1 MLPTGQAWVFFFT
14 SSCWFRGLLPNAL
27 FKPWSGFTPQK
38 PWMQNDDILYKKK
51 KRIYFTIWQMQSWPL
66 LIKTSSQWRLNI
78 KANDLF
84 YVNDFLLEHKRLFIM
99 DFSVLCSVTKANG
112 VIFSLP
118 GLSFWSKSRC
128 YFYKLNSWN
137 LLQKSNFKEL
147 VVELIIKEQ
156 HNCIL
161 NKQFLKCEE
170 DDYI

>member
-1 MLPTGQAWVFFFT
+1 MLPTGQAWIFFLLLVVDLGDY
-14 SSCWFRGLLPNAL
+14 CLMHYLNLGLVLPLKNL
-27 FKPWSGFTPQK
+27 ECKMMTFF
-38 PWMQNDDILYKKK
+38 IEK

-99 DFSVLCSVTKANG
+99 DFSVLRSVTKANG

-147 VVELIIKEQ
+147 VVELIIKE
-156 HNCIL
+156 
-161 NKQFLKCEE
+161 KQTA
-170 DDYI
+170 Y

>member
-1 MLPTGQAWVFFFT
+1 MFPFYSSFCF
-14 SSCWFRGLLPNAL
+14 SCWFRGLQPNAL

-38 PWMQNDDILYKKK
+38 TLNAKWWHSLHK

-118 GLSFWSKSRC
+118 DLSFWSKSCC

-147 VVELIIKEQ
+147 VVELIMKEPKKKRKRKC
-156 HNCIL
+156 NCIL
-161 NKQFLKCEE
+161 NKQH
-170 DDYI
+170 